1 MAKSDDLKPKN
12 LVKFS
17 SDIPVIEHVDVLV
30 VGGGPGGIGA
40 AVGAARAGARTALV
54 EHYGFLGG
62 TATAGLVGPFMT
74 SFSGDGQS
82 QLIGGIFDE
91 LVQRMAVMGG
101 ALHPRDIRAGSAEAG
116 YYVFGHDHVTPFN
129 PEALKLIAE
138 EMMVENGVSLYL
150 HTSFIEPLM
159 EGNWIKGAVIHNKSG
174 LQAITAN
181 VVIDCSGDADV
192 AHRAGVPTLFGRQPD
207 HLTQPMSMFFRVAN
221 VDDEVVDAYV
231 VQHSEERGRLFHPYV
246 EAAKLNGD
254 FPIMR
259 DKVGIYRTQE
269 KGVWRVNTSR
279 LQRLDGTNAR
289 DLVYAELEGR
299 KQVQILMRFFRKYL
313 PGFEKAVLMDTAVHI
328 GVRET
333 RRIVGDYTLTADD
346 LASGRHFDDVVALAS
361 FPVDL
366 HPAVGDG
373 GGTDTG
379 LAMGYKTAPVYQ
391 IPYRCLVPKGVE
403 QLLVAGRSVSGTREA
418 LAAIRIMPVCFAL
431 GQAAGVAGAMA
442 VVDET
447 PVRDIAIGRL
457 QMILV
462 KQGAILSV

>member
-1 MAKSDDLKPKN
+1 MEKLDGNEPMKS
-12 LVKFS
+12 VKFS
-17 SDIPVIEHVDVLV
+17 SDIPIVDHVDVLV
-30 VGGGPGGIGA
+30 VGGGPAGIAA

-54 EHYGFLGG
+54 EIYGFLGG
-62 TATAGLVGPFMT
+62 MATAGLVGPFMT

-91 LVQRMAVMGG
+91 LVQRMVEIGG
-101 ALHPRDIRAGSAEAG
+101 AIHPRDVRAGSAEAG
-116 YYVFGHDHVTPFN
+116 YYIFGHDHVTPFD
-129 PEALKLIAE
+129 PEALKRVAD
-138 EMMVENGVSLYL
+138 EMVQESGISLYL

-174 LQAITAN
+174 LQAVTAQ
-181 VVIDCSGDADV
+181 VVIDCTGDADV
-192 AHRAGVPTLFGRQPD
+192 AYRTGAPTLFGREQD
-207 HLTQPMSMFFRVAN
+207 HLTQPMTMFFRVAN
-221 VDDEVVDAYV
+221 VDDAIVDTYALE
-231 VQHSEERGRLFHPYV
+231 HPEERGRLFHPYV

-259 DKVGIYRTQE
+259 DKAGIYRTQE

-279 LQRLDGTNAR
+279 LQKLDGTNAR
-289 DLVYAELEGR
+289 DLVNAELEGR
-299 KQVQILMRFFRKYL
+299 EQVQILMRFFRKYL
-313 PGFEKAVLMDTAVHI
+313 PGFEKAVLLDTAVQI

-346 LASGRHFDDVVALAS
+346 LATGITFDDVIALAS

-391 IPYRCLVPKGVE
+391 IPYRCLVPRGVE

-442 VVDET
+442 VANET
-447 PVRDIAIGRL
+447 SVRDIEIGRL
-457 QMILV
+457 QAVLV
-462 KQGAILSV
+462 KQGAILSL